1 MHTYTHIKYVCFI
14 YLCVYVAIS
23 SKDVVLSVDRNLSSF
38 YILAIA
44 NSAAMNPGVHVL
56 FKLVFPFSPDIYT
69 GV

>member
-1 MHTYTHIKYVCFI
+1 MLPH
-14 YLCVYVAIS
+14 LL
-23 SKDVVLSVDRNLSSF
+23 KDVVLSVDRNLSSF

-56 FKLVFPFSPDIYT
+56 FKLVFPFSPDIYP